1 MNLYSGM
8 KEYGSVGY
16 DADDTERVY
25 NIFAWSN
32 NQTFN
37 FVIKT
42 IAGNLTYAVEECV
55 KVSAFDANCSVI
67 AELSLGEKEG
77 RSSLAFLHNSE
88 NEYRLR
94 IIKAGDDL
102 TEYNKYSILMQE
114 KSDKPLEMQYNSP
127 IDDIV

>member
-94 IIKAGDDL
+94 ITKAGDDL
-102 TEYNKYSILMQE
+102 TEYNKNEMILAVSMVE
-114 KSDKPLEMQYNSP
+114 
-127 IDDIV
+127 